1 MDAMEPERISAEELM
16 RRVEGGEEF
25 LFLDVRPKQ
34 SYRLSPVRIKGAVR
48 VAPNDI
54 GTRFSQLPANKPIVV
69 YCSEPGDATAV
80 RVVRILLDRGFRN
93 VLVLRGGFDAWLR
106 AGYPVEQK
114 ED

>member
-1 MDAMEPERISAEELM
+1 MNPREPEKISAEQLV
-16 RRVEGGEEF
+16 RRLEEGQDF

-48 VAPNDI
+48 VPPSDI
-54 GTRFSQLPANKPIVV
+54 EARLGQLPANKPIVA

-80 RVVRILLDRGFRN
+80 KVARLLLDRGFRD
-93 VLVLRGGFDAWLR
+93 VLVLRGGFGAWLQ
-106 AGYPVEQK
+106 AGCPVEQK